1 VQFELRT
8 QVIEPQR
15 KTFQHL
21 IDRYGDRPASR
32 YEEGTIDLQA
42 RVNYH
47 YRPLWD
53 PSKEIYSPDYS
64 ALKLTDAYSF
74 VDPRQFYYAPY
85 VTARADLHEAFG
97 ATLAYLDKRGMFQR
111 LPAAWSS
118 LFQDVVL
125 PLRHYEAAN
134 QMIASGAARYGWGTS
149 ITQCFA
155 YAAFDRIGNAQI
167 LSRAG
172 ISFGGGTAES
182 LDLAKR
188 TWLEDEAFQPLRK
201 HVEEMLVEKDW
212 GVAMVASDV
221 TDRLIYGLFYT
232 ALDDAALN
240 AGAASYS
247 LVAQHL
253 SQWFT
258 DQRRWFDALYKAWV
272 SDPELG
278 EANKA
283 LLGSIV
289 STTLATALAA
299 LQPVAAKADGL
310 VDAGAAAS
318 LATAA
323 EQIVAAFAALGV
335 TVETP
340 AS

>member
-8 QVIEPQR
+8 QVIEPTR

-32 YEEGTIDLQA
+32 YEEGTIDIQPTA
-42 RVNYH
+42 NYH

-74 VDPRQFYYAPY
+74 TDPRQFYYAPY

-97 ATLAYLDKRGMFQR
+97 QTLDYLDKRGMFQR
-111 LPAAWSS
+111 LPEAWSS

-125 PLRHYEAAN
+125 PLRHYEAAG
-134 QMIASGAARYGWGTS
+134 QMIASGAARYGWGTT
-149 ITQCFA
+149 ITQCCA
-155 YAAFDRIGNAQI
+155 YSAFDRIGNAQI

-172 ISFGGGTAES
+172 ISFGAGTAEP
-182 LDLAKR
+182 LDLAKV

-201 HVEEMLVEKDW
+201 HVEQMLVEKDW
-212 GVAMVASDV
+212 GKAMVALDV
-221 TDRLIYGLFYT
+221 TDQLIFGLFYT
-232 ALDDAALN
+232 HLDDAALN

-253 SQWFT
+253 SQWFF
-258 DQRRWFDALYKAWV
+258 DQRKWFDALYKAWV
-272 SDPELG
+272 SDEALG
-278 EANKA
+278 DDNKA
-283 LLGSIV
+283 VLAEV
-289 STTLATALAA
+289 VEATLATATAALAA
-299 LQPVAAKADGL
+299 VAAKADGL
-310 VDAGAAAS
+310 VDGGAGDALTAAADS
-318 LATAA
+318 
-323 EQIVAAFAALGV
+323 IRSKFGALGV
-335 TVETP
+335 AVGN
-340 AS
+340 